1 MHRPRRRASSRYMD
15 EEDEDFDSE
24 FDGEGM
30 TGGTSNGGGGDS
42 AEKKR
47 VGRPIAYKGDPN
59 SPNLTEEERRR
70 IKR

>member
-1 MHRPRRRASSRYMD
+1 MD
-15 EEDEDFDSE
+15 EEEDEDDYDSE
-24 FDGEGM
+24 LDGEEGV

-47 VGRPIAYKGDPN
+47 VGRPIAYRGDPN

>member
-1 MHRPRRRASSRYMD
+1 MD
-15 EEDEDFDSE
+15 EEEDEDDYDSE
-24 FDGEGM
+24 LDGEEGV
-30 TGGTSNGGGGDS
+30 TGGTSNDS

-47 VGRPIAYKGDPN
+47 VGRPIAYRGDPN